1 MTDPIIDGPASTL
14 TGKVQ
19 NGLGRLTGDSKLQLD
34 GKLNEVKGKY
44 LDGYGRAID
53 GLDGLVAKAPADL
66 QEPAR
71 VGLEFARKKPFLT
84 TAIVAG
90 LGLILAGAGRRRR

>member
-34 GKLNEVKGKY
+34 GKFNEVKGKA
-44 LDGYGRAID
+44 LDAYGRAID
-53 GLDGLVAKAPADL
+53 HLDGLVEKAPIDL
-66 QEPAR
+66 REPAR
-71 VGLEFARKKPFLT
+71 TGLDFARRKPLVT

-90 LGLILAGAGRRRR
+90 LAFILARSGRRS